1 MYHIVTAMF
10 SNAKQ
15 RSAEFANSTSV
26 VAQFAFLIL
35 VLIVFVILARLVAD
49 LVTWIFSPSPNPVVL
64 SGTIDGTTEK
74 IIPTKPGVEGAV
86 PILRSDNDPQGL
98 EFTWSVWI
106 FVSPATFGGVSPEPG
121 CEGEDGGTPPAPV
134 HRVFNKGNTAILTK
148 APPGDSAVPLGLAYP
163 NNCPGVYIDSKTNDM
178 KVYVNTFGAVY
189 EEITIESIPVE
200 KWFNVVVQCIQR
212 NLDVF
217 VNGRLVKRHTLS
229 GLPVQNYAP
238 VNVGGASGI
247 IGKISDLRYFST
259 PLGLADISAIV
270 RRGPDL
276 TLNRDDESLASAEG
290 SNYLANRWY
299 FHNPRVG
306 TIDSH
311 DEYN

>member
-1 MYHIVTAMF
+1 MF

-35 VLIVFVILARLVAD
+35 VLIVFVILARLVVD
-49 LVTWIFSPSPNPVVL
+49 LVAWIFSPSPNPVVL
-64 SGTIDGTTEK
+64 PGTIDGTSEK
-74 IIPTKPGVEGAV
+74 IIPTEPGVEGAI

-106 FVSPATFGGVSPEPG
+106 FVAPATFGGAETQPKCQNTGETLSPPI
-121 CEGEDGGTPPAPV
+121 
-134 HRVFNKGNTAILTK
+134 HRVFNKGNTAVVAAATELGDV
-148 APPGDSAVPLGLAYP
+148 APVGLAYP
-163 NNCPGVYIDSKTNDM
+163 NNCPGLYIDSETNDM
-178 KVYVNTFGAVY
+178 RVYVNTFGAVY
-189 EEITIESIPVE
+189 EEVKIESIPVE
-200 KWFNVVVQCIQR
+200 KWFNVVIQCIQR

-238 VNVGGASGI
+238 VNVGSASGI

-276 TLNRDDESLASAEG
+276 TVHREDESLSSAEG